1 MKTNNKINM
10 ELQLIENALNAAFLK
25 GIYTLEDAKM
35 IIKALDVLSNKV
47 IDTLEDESI
56 DTLEEQ
62 RRDDA

>member
-1 MKTNNKINM
+1 MKTNNKTHM

-47 IDTLEDESI
+47 IDTIEDESI
-56 DTLEEQ
+56 DTLGEE
-62 RRDDA
+62 